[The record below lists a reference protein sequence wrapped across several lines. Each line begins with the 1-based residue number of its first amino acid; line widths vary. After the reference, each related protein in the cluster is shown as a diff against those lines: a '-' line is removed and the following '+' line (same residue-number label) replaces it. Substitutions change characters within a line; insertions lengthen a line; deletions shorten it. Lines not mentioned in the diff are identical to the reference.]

1 FLLGRF
7 DGAIFLLIFIIF
19 IIYVYRSMLSEKK
32 TVTKQFRKD
41 FTHEN
46 PLWKNVLLMVGGIIG
61 VVIGGK
67 LFITEATVLA
77 SLAGLPKAFIG
88 LTIAAIGTS
97 LPELATSAVAAYK
110 GKGDLAIG
118 NIVGSNIFNIL
129 FVLGLTS
136 MIKPIAINASVLS
149 IDGMIMLFVTLLFL
163 LFATTT
169 KKLYR
174 WEGGVLVVLY
184 LSYLIWLIH
193 GLF

>member
-1 FLLGRF
+1 VVKSKTLTYEFPFLIVSSFLLILLGNDIYIFGTNSFLLGRF

-149 IDGMIMLFVTLLFL
+149 ID
-163 LFATTT
+163 
-169 KKLYR
+169 
-174 WEGGVLVVLY
+174 
-184 LSYLIWLIH
+184 
-193 GLF
+193 